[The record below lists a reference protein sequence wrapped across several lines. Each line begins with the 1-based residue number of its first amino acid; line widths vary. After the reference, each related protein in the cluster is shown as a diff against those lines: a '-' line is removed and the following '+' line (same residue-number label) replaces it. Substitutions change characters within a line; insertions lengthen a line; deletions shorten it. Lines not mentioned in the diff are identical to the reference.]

1 MENLED
7 FLVVLANF
15 VDILN
20 FEVVVEELK
29 GNVLLDFRVEDI
41 LI

>member
-7 FLVVLANF
+7 FLVVLVNF